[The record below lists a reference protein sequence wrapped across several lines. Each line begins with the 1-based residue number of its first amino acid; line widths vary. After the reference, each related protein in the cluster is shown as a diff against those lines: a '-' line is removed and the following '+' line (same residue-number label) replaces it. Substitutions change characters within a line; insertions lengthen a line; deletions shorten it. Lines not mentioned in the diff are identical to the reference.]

1 MSAQKRSTLFTRP
14 INLYYMLVGST
25 FALSIF
31 GLIMVFSASSIY
43 SLDNKGATW
52 AILFRQLT
60 FLLLALPMAWALS
73 RFSLAQWKFFA
84 RFGVSFSGI
93 IGCCATAWSW

>member
-31 GLIMVFSASSIY
+31 GLIMVFSA
-43 SLDNKGATW
+43 
-52 AILFRQLT
+52 
-60 FLLLALPMAWALS
+60 
-73 RFSLAQWKFFA
+73 
-84 RFGVSFSGI
+84 
-93 IGCCATAWSW
+93 